1 MAKLNLSSPWVIYYK
16 EVNVFF
22 EKDPDVKVLYDD
34 DKNEIKLYVS
44 DSDKAKALSELFPV
58 EKAFGEVKLKI
69 TIIPANGASFGFR
82 ASNFPTI
89 QAAFKNNPIVDKI
102 ETVSGLFGYDLHYVL
117 FKKEVVQYFTDNL
130 GDYNGYRSTLY
141 ENIARDIFGD
151 TVGVFF
157 CTNDTYFHSYVASN
171 VYTVSTGDSIRP
183 ACGC

>member
-22 EKDPDVKVLYDD
+22 EKDSDVKVLYDD

-44 DSDKAKALSELFPV
+44 DSDKARALSELFPV

-89 QAAFKNNPIVDKI
+89 QTALKNNPIVDKI

-117 FKKEVVQYFTDNL
+117 FKKEIVQYFTDNL
-130 GDYNGYRSTLY
+130 GDYNGYCSTLY

-151 TVGVFF
+151 MVGVFF
-157 CTNDTYFHSYVASN
+157 CTSDRYYHTFVDSGTC
-171 VYTVSTGDSIRP
+171 TVSVGSPITTTF
-183 ACGC
+183 